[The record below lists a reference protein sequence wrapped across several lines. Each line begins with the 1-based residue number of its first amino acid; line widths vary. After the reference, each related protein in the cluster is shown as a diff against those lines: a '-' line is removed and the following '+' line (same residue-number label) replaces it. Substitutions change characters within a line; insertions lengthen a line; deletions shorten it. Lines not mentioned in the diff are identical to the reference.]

1 MIHFLFA
8 LILTTFTNQPKYAI
22 QITVDNIK
30 TSEGQVIISLYDSE
44 KGFPYEPEKY
54 FYLPK
59 KSLKDG
65 RAVFTI
71 EIDKP
76 GDYALTVVDDVNEN
90 GDMDKNFV
98 GVPKEGFA
106 FSKNAKPRG
115 LRPPAFD
122 DAKFS
127 VKSKET
133 QLKVAL
139 RYF

>member
-1 MIHFLFA
+1 MLHLLFFLAFA
-8 LILTTFTNQPKYAI
+8 TFTDQPKYAI

-30 TSEGQVIISLYDSE
+30 TKEGQVIISLYDSE

-59 KSLKDG
+59 ESLKDG

-98 GVPKEGFA
+98 GIPKEGFA

-115 LRPPAFD
+115 MRPPAFN
-122 DAKFS
+122 DAKFT
-127 VKSKET
+127 VREKQT
-133 QLKVAL
+133 ALKVVL
-139 RYF
+139 KYF

>member
-8 LILTTFTNQPKYAI
+8 LVFATFTNQPKYAI
-22 QITVDNIK
+22 QVTVDNIK
-30 TSEGQVIISLYDSE
+30 SSEGQMIISLYDSE

-59 KSLKDG
+59 ETLKDG
-65 RAVFTI
+65 RAVFII

-98 GVPKEGFA
+98 GIPKEGFA
-106 FSKNAKPRG
+106 FSNNAKSRG
-115 LRPPAFD
+115 MRPPAFD

-127 VKSKET
+127 VKEKET
-133 QLKVAL
+133 KLQVDLK
-139 RYF
+139 YF